1 MCPSRPTP
9 TRPKADRSTGT
20 RSLFLS
26 GNLIRPSLSAGR
38 LAFVRTSGGGQTLYV
53 RTISSGAT
61 TVVTHVPAGTDISGP
76 SLSGV

>member
-1 MCPSRPTP
+1 
-9 TRPKADRSTGT
+9 
-20 RSLFLS
+20 
-26 GNLIRPSLSAGR
+26 

-76 SLSGV
+76 SLSRV